1 MIDKQV
7 KTAAEA
13 LAGLRDG
20 HHVMVGGFGS
30 AGLPSGLI
38 AAVLESGAREL
49 TIISNNAGYDLE
61 GVAVLIAAGRVS
73 KLICSYPLT
82 EGATA
87 FRKAY
92 AEGSI
97 ALELVTQGTLVERI
111 RCAGAGLGGFLS
123 PITAGTV
130 LQGDKP
136 LHSIAGKD
144 YVLEL
149 PLHADVALLR
159 ARCADR
165 YGNLVYHLSGRNFN
179 PVMATA
185 ATTVIAE
192 VDEVLPLGAL
202 DPEAIRTPG
211 IFVDAVVLTSPGSPA

>member
-7 KTAAEA
+7 ETAAAA
-13 LAGLRDG
+13 LSGMRDG

-38 AAVLESGAREL
+38 EAVLDSGARDL

-61 GVAVLIAAGRVS
+61 GVAVLIAADRVG

-92 AEGSI
+92 AEGRT
-97 ALELVTQGTLVERI
+97 ALELVPQGTLVERI

-123 PITAGTV
+123 PITVGTV
-130 LQGDKP
+130 LQGEKP
-136 LHSIAGKD
+136 VHCIDGQD

-149 PLHADVALLR
+149 PLRADFALLR
-159 ARCADR
+159 ARRADR

-179 PVMATA
+179 PIMATA
-185 ATTVIAE
+185 ATTVVAE
-192 VDEVLPLGAL
+192 VDEVVTPGGL
-202 DPEAIRTPG
+202 DPETIRTPG
-211 IFVDAVVLTSPGSPA
+211 IFVDAVVLSTAGDRA